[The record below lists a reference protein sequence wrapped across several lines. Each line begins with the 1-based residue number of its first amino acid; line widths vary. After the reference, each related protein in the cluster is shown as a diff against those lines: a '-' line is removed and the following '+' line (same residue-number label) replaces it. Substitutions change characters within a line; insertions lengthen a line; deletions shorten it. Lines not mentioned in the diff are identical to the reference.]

1 MNETTQPAVAGP
13 VEPTV
18 RPQLLTE
25 KELLGIVDGLIQDVA
40 YNRPAAVA
48 IGMAVGAAVEAE
60 VLKRLIAREAALL
73 DVAMMLKRCAWA
85 LRRGTAPDLGE
96 SALYLLQK
104 HNLLDGPSRDETMEE
119 AGAAAAALYDRW
131 TGKA

>member
-1 MNETTQPAVAGP
+1 MCE
-13 VEPTV
+13 E
-18 RPQLLTE
+18 
-25 KELLGIVDGLIQDVA
+25 ID
-40 YNRPAAVA
+40 
-48 IGMAVGAAVEAE
+48 
-60 VLKRLIAREAALL
+60 RLIAREAALL

-96 SALYLLQK
+96 RALYLLEK
-104 HNLLDGPSRDETMEE
+104 HGLLGGPLRDETLDE